1 MSQDK
6 IADLLSS
13 IKNAYRAGKKQ
24 IVVPWSK
31 LGFAVV
37 KTLVKEGYLA
47 GARKEEKKGDPRLKM
62 ALDLSYSRGK
72 PALMDVKRISKPGRR
87 VYVQAKEL
95 PSHERRLGI
104 IILSTPQGVMTGKEA
119 IKKNLGGELICRV
132 W

>member
-13 IKNAYRAGKKQ
+13 IKNAYRVGKKQ

-47 GARKEEKKGDPRLKM
+47 GAKKEEKKGDPRLKM
-62 ALDLSYSRGK
+62 VLNFSYSRGK
-72 PALMDVKRISKPGRR
+72 PAVADIKRISKPGRR
-87 VYVQAKEL
+87 VYVQAKDL
-95 PSHERRLGI
+95 PFYERRLGI
-104 IILSTPQGVMTGKEA
+104 TILSTPQGVMTDKEA
-119 IKKNLGGELICRV
+119 IKKNIGGELVCRV